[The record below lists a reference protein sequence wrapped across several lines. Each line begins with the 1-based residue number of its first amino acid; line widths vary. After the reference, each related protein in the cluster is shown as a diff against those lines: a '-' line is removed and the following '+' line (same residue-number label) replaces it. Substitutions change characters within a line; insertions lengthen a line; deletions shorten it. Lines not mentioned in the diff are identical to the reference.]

1 MQSLRE
7 LLLLLAD
14 SGIDFVVIGGFA
26 GVVHGSSIV
35 TRDLDICAVLTTEN
49 IAKLRAALKDLDPRH
64 RMAPQRLSFL
74 QVPKVGEPVNNLY
87 LETDWGAV
95 DILTSVSGVGDL
107 ERLKSRAETF
117 EIDGR
122 RCRMIALVDL
132 IQAKESLGREK
143 DLLAAKELRA
153 IAARRSAGRT

>member
-7 LLLLLAD
+7 LLLLLVD
-14 SGIDFVVIGGFA
+14 SGVNFVVIGGFA

-49 IAKLRAALKDLDPRH
+49 IGRLRVALKDLNPRH
-64 RMAPQRLSFL
+64 RMTPQRLSFL
-74 QVPKVGEPVNNLY
+74 QVPRPGETVNNLY

-107 ERLKSRAETF
+107 ERLESNAETF

-122 RCRMIALVDL
+122 RCRMIGLGDL
-132 IQAKESLGREK
+132 IQAKEALGREK

-153 IAARRSAGRT
+153 ISARRSTGG